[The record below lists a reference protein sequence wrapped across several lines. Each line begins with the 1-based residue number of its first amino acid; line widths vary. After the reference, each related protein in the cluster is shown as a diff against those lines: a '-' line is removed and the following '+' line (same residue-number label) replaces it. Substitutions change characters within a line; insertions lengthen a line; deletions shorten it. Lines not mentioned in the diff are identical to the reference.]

1 MAKKVVI
8 TEEQYNMLMQE
19 DIALKADVA
28 AANGDVNKA
37 IQTTKQEAQKNG
49 VNLSNATIEVPAS
62 QLGESKI
69 ISLKQLRENRIRLLR
84 ENSQY
89 LKLNDFFKSLK

>member
-1 MAKKVVI
+1 MGHKIVI

-19 DIALKADVA
+19 DIILKADVA

-37 IQTTKQEAQKNG
+37 VQTAKQEAQKNN
-49 VNLSNATIEVPAS
+49 VNLNNASIEVPAS
-62 QLGESKI
+62 QVGEGKVFTM
-69 ISLKQLRENRIRLLR
+69 KELREQRLRMLR

-89 LKLNDFFKSLK
+89 FTLNEFLKNIK

>member
-1 MAKKVVI
+1 MARKIVI

-19 DIALKADVA
+19 DVSLKADVA

-49 VNLSNATIEVPAS
+49 VNMDKATIEVPAS
-62 QLGESKI
+62 QVGESRVVSIKE
-69 ISLKQLRENRIRLLR
+69 LRENRLRLLR

-89 LKLNDFFKSLK
+89 LTLNDFFKSLQ